1 MWELFSRRL
10 SEKAGYAVGYGRGR
24 TISIATLRERHQ
36 LSAHR
41 LPADSAVLSFVATDA
56 LAEGED
62 MRHNPVGLLS
72 KAERK
77 TAATIAGAMK
87 SHKADEK
94 EAKAA
99 ASAAKVSAT
108 YNRRVIICPRCE
120 KRFQK
125 QVWYDKHQRDNCGLS
140 GAKVNRRRVHDASTV
155 RALVKLQDDDLADYA
170 EAEEEAGLDLIN
182 PEFTSPDFG
191 WELVADVRNSSGVL
205 LPPVEF
211 ASLVWT
217 AVQHVREAPV
227 GSRVRISAARFES
240 TASDDFGPDWRAAF
254 YYGQVVSVNAQR
266 SCVNVLWSGD
276 EKPYPSHVQHIQVG
290 SDGDVAVEPRAAI
303 VKSRVVGGAAHR
315 NHVHVG
321 CAIVSVNSV
330 TTLTLDAV
338 TSALAQ
344 AAPSK
349 KQPVRVVLRRPTPQP
364 KSWRGQARSAAHW
377 KPSSDWHPS
386 VVSFFDELMKDPRL
400 ERRSN
405 RVYERMQVQF
415 GTSLDGDGKC
425 MLPSA
430 DAVEK
435 RMLATFRKKKEQQR
449 DNAQDS
455 AARALAREVA
465 NGNHEEEGEIVVSDD
480 DADGPDDAG
489 ADDGDEDGGSG
500 AAEKEPED
508 LAQPS
513 DETVHYAALAGVN
526 VTVLRQ
532 RLRDSGET
540 ALATVKQSELPAGTP
555 ESGNAK
561 SEAVK
566 RLLRERLARILA
578 RDAITA

>member
-1 MWELFSRRL
+1 MKLRARLPRSPKEPLEGCILWELFSRRL

-108 YNRRVIICPRCE
+108 YNGRVIICPRCE

-205 LPPVEF
+205 LPPV
-211 ASLVWT
+211 SLPRWCGLQCSTFERRLSVPVFELVRL
-217 AVQHVREAPV
+217 ALRAQHLTILVPTGE
-227 GSRVRISAARFES
+227 
-240 TASDDFGPDWRAAF
+240 
-254 YYGQVVSVNAQR
+254 QR
-266 SCVNVLWSGD
+266 S
-276 EKPYPSHVQHIQVG
+276 
-290 SDGDVAVEPRAAI
+290 
-303 VKSRVVGGAAHR
+303 
-315 NHVHVG
+315 
-321 CAIVSVNSV
+321 
-330 TTLTLDAV
+330 TT
-338 TSALAQ
+338 
-344 AAPSK
+344 
-349 KQPVRVVLRRPTPQP
+349 
-364 KSWRGQARSAAHW
+364 ARSSVSMHSAH
-377 KPSSDWHPS
+377 
-386 VVSFFDELMKDPRL
+386 VSMY
-400 ERRSN
+400 S
-405 RVYERMQVQF
+405 
-415 GTSLDGDGKC
+415 G
-425 MLPSA
+425 
-430 DAVEK
+430 
-435 RMLATFRKKKEQQR
+435 LATRNR
-449 DNAQDS
+449 I
-455 AARALAREVA
+455 RAMCSTSKLALMVM
-465 NGNHEEEGEIVVSDD
+465 S
-480 DADGPDDAG
+480 
-489 ADDGDEDGGSG
+489 
-500 AAEKEPED
+500 
-508 LAQPS
+508 Q
-513 DETVHYAALAGVN
+513 
-526 VTVLRQ
+526 
-532 RLRDSGET
+532 
-540 ALATVKQSELPAGTP
+540 
-555 ESGNAK
+555 
-561 SEAVK
+561 
-566 RLLRERLARILA
+566 
-578 RDAITA
+578 